1 MGKPFVAAH
10 VSIFCFL
17 SQIYTSGTLDGCSHR
32 NKEGGQRVALGF
44 INVFLVSKIRL
55 RPSPHTHPPPPP
67 PPPPPTTHQNITTT
81 HKKKRREK
89 RITAKERKGEENTSI
104 CVFCCFFSRTYP
116 SLWTLREIF
125 FKKKRETGW
134 TKRKV
139 EEETS
144 TFFPSVP
151 LSVDLKILFFAFPF
165 RLPELNF
172 CQLFAVLLAALS
184 FS

>member
-1 MGKPFVAAH
+1 MLSSKQRGRTTGYSWIYKR
-10 VSIFCFL
+10 VSRL
-17 SQIYTSGTLDGCSHR
+17 KNQASTLPPYTL
-32 NKEGGQRVALGF
+32 
-44 INVFLVSKIRL
+44 
-55 RPSPHTHPPPPP
+55 
-67 PPPPPTTHQNITTT
+67 TTATTT
-81 HKKKRREK
+81 TTYHPSKHKNKPPKKRREK

-134 TKRKV
+134 TKKNV